1 MLSRLPGVDP
11 RNAPRA
17 SSVLFAWSMRPCV
30 HLANEA
36 LSEKTELELDGSVW
50 LIHSRVWPVYWGDLK
65 LKQLPYVK
73 WDQGHLHTYLAE
85 LMQRF
90 LKTTRV

>member
-1 MLSRLPGVDP
+1 
-11 RNAPRA
+11 
-17 SSVLFAWSMRPCV
+17 MRPCV

-36 LSEKTELELDGSVW
+36 LSEKTELELAGSVWPIHPRVW
-50 LIHSRVWPVYWGDLK
+50 LIHSRVWPVYWGALK

-73 WDQGHLHTYLAE
+73 WDQGHLHTYLVE